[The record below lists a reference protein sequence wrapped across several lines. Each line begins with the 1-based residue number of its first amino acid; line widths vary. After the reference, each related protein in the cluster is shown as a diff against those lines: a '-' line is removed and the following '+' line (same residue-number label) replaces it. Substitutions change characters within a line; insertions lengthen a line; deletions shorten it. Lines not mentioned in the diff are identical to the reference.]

1 MAYYR
6 HIVTGG
12 EFVIEGNHN
21 WVVSFN
27 GIRIGGRFSSADE
40 AVRAIQE
47 CRGGLLPGPSLR
59 DVPNPPADLSAWDF
73 GGVLRHKR
81 R

>member
-1 MAYYR
+1 VAYYR
-6 HIVTGG
+6 HMVAGG

-27 GIRIGGRFSSADE
+27 GIRIGGRFSSAVE
-40 AVRAIQE
+40 AIKAVEE
-47 CRGGLLPGPSLR
+47 CRAGLLPGPSLR
-59 DVPNPPADLSAWDF
+59 HVASPPTDLSVWDV